1 MAGFFKNIV
10 QKLQRK
16 PDVDWDELES
26 DLVRS
31 DIGIRMT
38 MDIMDELQGLSKKVM
53 GDDVVETT
61 KRHISE
67 ILPDENFQL
76 KKRENGL
83 PTVILMVGVNGSGK
97 TTSSAK
103 LAKMLR
109 DQGNKVLLA
118 AADTF
123 RAAAVEQL
131 QAWSSRLNLDIYCGR
146 PNQDPSSV
154 CYEAQQK
161 AIREGYD
168 FVICDTAGR
177 LHTRN
182 NLMAELEKLK
192 RTVGKQDETA
202 PHCTLLVVD
211 ATTGGNAM
219 AQAKEFS
226 KAIELDGVV
235 VTKLDGS
242 GKGGVAVA
250 IYNEL
255 KIAPRFIGTGEEPDQ
270 FEVFE
275 KRRFVDQVL

>member
-10 QKLQRK
+10 NKLQRK
-16 PDVDWDELES
+16 PEVDWDELEA
-26 DLVRS
+26 DLVRA
-31 DIGIRMT
+31 DLGIRLS
-38 MDIMDELQGLSKKVM
+38 MDIMDELKDMSRKVM

-61 KRHISE
+61 KRHISN
-67 ILPDENFQL
+67 ILPDESFSL
-76 KKRENGL
+76 EKRKDGS

-103 LAKMLR
+103 LAKLLR
-109 DQGNKVLLA
+109 DRGDKVLLA

-131 QAWSSRLNLDIYCGR
+131 QAWAARLNLDLYTGR

-161 AIREGYD
+161 ATREAYD
-168 FVICDTAGR
+168 FLICDTAGR

-182 NLMAELEKLK
+182 NLMEELSKLK
-192 RTVGKQDETA
+192 RTVSKQDETA

-219 AQAKEFS
+219 MQAKEFS
-226 KAIELDGVV
+226 KAIDLDGLV

-255 KIAPRFIGTGEEPDQ
+255 KISPRFIGTGEEPEQ
-270 FEVFE
+270 FELFD
-275 KRRFVDQVL
+275 KDRFVNQVL